1 MSVGL
6 LSGSTLT
13 KFIEDK
19 DVFENCVNE
28 YFKLVN
34 SSGEG
39 GGGGGGLSRDKF
51 IEGFGGFFV
60 PESDPQSKEGIERV
74 CNSIFE
80 KFDEDRNGN
89 IDRVEFGSLLREI
102 MVAMAQGIGNSISL
116 VYLDGD
122 GLISRAIK
130 HELARDK

>member
-34 SSGEG
+34 SSGE